1 MRCEIDSVEEGCEEI
16 CVAMCPLLNGLLSHD
31 AKVYCG
37 TVCVVGVVQ
46 IYIHSDSKGLNVSC
60 FCVNCLFRSLPSLP
74 LPPVIDVPPRT
85 GPQWEPSSLGG
96 T

>member
-60 FCVNCLFRSLPSLP
+60 FCVNCLFLSPPLPS
-74 LPPVIDVPPRT
+74 PPPCYRCTTQDWPTV
-85 GPQWEPSSLGG
+85 GA
-96 T
+96 